1 MQAIELRKEEEAQLA
16 DKLRSQVQQ
25 RREVAQQ
32 KMKRRAQ
39 ARPRQD
45 SDDEPA
51 APQADAKG
59 ATVP

>member
-45 SDDEPA
+45 SDDEPT
-51 APQADAKG
+51 PQADAKG
-59 ATVP
+59 TTVP